1 MDSNQRNECV
11 SSFDKVID
19 EYINTQL
26 KECDA
31 YIAWV
36 KRNLRYF
43 TVWNMGYIDNL
54 EFELWIKKL
63 EYLETNF

>member
-31 YIAWV
+31 YIA
-36 KRNLRYF
+36 
-43 TVWNMGYIDNL
+43 
-54 EFELWIKKL
+54 
-63 EYLETNF
+63 